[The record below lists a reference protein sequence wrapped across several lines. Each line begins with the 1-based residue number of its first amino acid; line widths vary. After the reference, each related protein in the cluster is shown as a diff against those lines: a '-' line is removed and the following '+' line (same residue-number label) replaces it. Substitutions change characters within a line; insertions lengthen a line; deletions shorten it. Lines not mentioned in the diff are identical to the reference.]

1 MGGFYGPHLD
11 EVQATF
17 TGISVAG
24 ILSLGHK
31 VARKCQRVMSSGG
44 KQVGFGKYSKCA
56 KHTVSG
62 GRKEGRKERR
72 KEGRKGKG
80 GRKEG
85 RKGKGGRRKGKG
97 NGGSEGGRKKGKK
110 EGRKR
115 EGWREEGRGREGGPG
130 REGGREEGRK
140 RKEGKKGKIF
150 KCSNCSLEIIQACFL
165 GCKIWQ

>member
-62 GRKEGRKERR
+62 GRKGGEEKERKKERKEVVKRGHKLGDNASRR
-72 KEGRKGKG
+72 NHEHGLLSRSF
-80 GRKEG
+80 E
-85 RKGKGGRRKGKG
+85 
-97 NGGSEGGRKKGKK
+97 
-110 EGRKR
+110 
-115 EGWREEGRGREGGPG
+115 
-130 REGGREEGRK
+130 
-140 RKEGKKGKIF
+140 
-150 KCSNCSLEIIQACFL
+150 
-165 GCKIWQ
+165 